1 MSTDSTAQ
9 AMNQNRTLIGTLVR
23 DYRWI
28 HVTLGIIGNTAF
40 FIGSIFFLYKS
51 METPAVWLFIVGSFG
66 MLIGSIGEAIVNFEE
81 KRINESG
88 DNSGK

>member
-1 MSTDSTAQ
+1 MANDSTAKVL
-9 AMNQNRTLIGTLVR
+9 NKNRTLIGTLVS

-40 FIGSIFFLYKS
+40 FVGSIFFLYKS
-51 METPAVWLFIVGSFG
+51 MEIPAVWLFITGSLG

-81 KRINESG
+81 KRIKESG
-88 DNSGK
+88 G

>member
-1 MSTDSTAQ
+1 MANDNTAQ
-9 AMNQNRTLIGTLVR
+9 VLNQNRSLIGTLVS

-40 FIGSIFFLYKS
+40 FVGSIFFLYSS
-51 METPAVWLFIVGSFG
+51 MEVPAVWLFITGSFG

-81 KRINESG
+81 KRIKESRG
-88 DNSGK
+88 

>member
-1 MSTDSTAQ
+1 MANDNTAQ
-9 AMNQNRTLIGTLVR
+9 VLNQNRSLIGTLVS

-40 FIGSIFFLYKS
+40 FVGSIFFLYNS
-51 METPAVWLFIVGSFG
+51 MEVPAVWLFITGSFG

-81 KRINESG
+81 KRIKESRG
-88 DNSGK
+88 

>member
-1 MSTDSTAQ
+1 MTNDNSIQVSD
-9 AMNQNRTLIGTLVR
+9 QNRTLVGTLVS

-40 FIGSIFFLYKS
+40 FVGSIFFLYKS
-51 METPAVWLFIVGSFG
+51 MEIPAVWLFITGSFG

-81 KRINESG
+81 KRIKKSAG
-88 DNSGK
+88 